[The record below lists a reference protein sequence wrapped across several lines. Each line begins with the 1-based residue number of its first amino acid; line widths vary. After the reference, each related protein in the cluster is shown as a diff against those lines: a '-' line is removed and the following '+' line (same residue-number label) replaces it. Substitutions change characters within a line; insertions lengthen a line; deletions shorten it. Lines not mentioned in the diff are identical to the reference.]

1 VGLRVGLAEEVL
13 TLHADLRNVVVI
25 ENRAG
30 ELHVIDQASRNG
42 NQLLDNVS
50 ERERD
55 TLVVAPTMILGAA
68 SQVGNLQK
76 AGALQCVGMLYER
89 WGTLCIPLTGDSYLM
104 ATTASES
111 FLEVMQTLQRALPN
125 IIQRQHLRPETLAI
139 SSAIEADQ
147 AVRSF
152 FGNTRLCEPS
162 NVHME
167 DAILNA
173 SEHSW
178 QVSGTYRPTHS
189 VRGKRY
195 YIELDAKTG
204 AVTKFQART

>member
-1 VGLRVGLAEEVL
+1 VI
-13 TLHADLRNVVVI
+13 I

-30 ELHVIDQASRNG
+30 ELHVVDQAARNG
-42 NQLLDNVS
+42 NQLLETVT

-55 TLVVAPTMILGAA
+55 TLIVAPTMIIGAA

-76 AGALQCVGMLYER
+76 AGILQFVGMLYER
-89 WGTLCIPLTGDSYLM
+89 WGTLCAPLSADSYIM
-104 ATTASES
+104 ATTTNES
-111 FLEVMQTLQRALPN
+111 FVEVMQTLQHSLPSVL
-125 IIQRQHLRPETLAI
+125 QRQHFRPEPLAI
-139 SSAIEADQ
+139 ASAIEADQ

-173 SEHSW
+173 GTHSW
-178 QVSGTYRPTHS
+178 QVSGTYRPTHA

-195 YIELDAKTG
+195 YIELDARTG
-204 AVTKFQART
+204 AVIKFQART

>member
-1 VGLRVGLAEEVL
+1 MGLRVGLAEEVL
-13 TLHADLRNVVVI
+13 TLHADIRNVVII

-30 ELHVIDQASRNG
+30 ELHVIDQATRTG
-42 NQLLDNVS
+42 NQLLDTVG

-76 AGALQCVGMLYER
+76 AGVLKLVGMLYER
-89 WGTLCIPLTGDSYLM
+89 WGTLCVPLSGDSYLM

-111 FLEVMQTLQRALPN
+111 FLEVMQTLQHTLPSV
-125 IIQRQHLRPETLAI
+125 IERQHLLPQSLAI
-139 SSAIEADQ
+139 TSAIEADQ

-173 SEHSW
+173 GAQSW
-178 QVSGTYRPTHS
+178 QVSGTYRPTHA

-195 YIELDAKTG
+195 YIELDARTG
-204 AVTKFQART
+204 AVTKFQARS